1 MRFPKVIL
9 HDRCRTS
16 YDLASLFSWQAQY
29 FRRMELEKKHK
40 THWYK
45 VVGSALNFP
54 FLKDVSQDCF
64 AFEAVKFKSG
74 GSLAVFRFEAVK
86 VHFVRKSRRSALFW
100 KCQFPLLTEV
110 AQNCL
115 LSGTNIDRSIHK

>member
-1 MRFPKVIL
+1 MTGAELRMTWPHFFPGR
-9 HDRCRTS
+9 HNTS
-16 YDLASLFSWQAQY
+16 DAWS
-29 FRRMELEKKHK
+29 EKKKHK

-45 VVGSALNFP
+45 AVGSALNFP
-54 FLKDVSQDCF
+54 FVKDVSQDCF

-74 GSLAVFRFEAVK
+74 GSLAVFCFEAVK

-110 AQNCL
+110 VQNCL
-115 LSGTNIDRSIHK
+115 LSGTNIDRSIDR